1 MIFSRRLLATSIA
14 ASLALALGACSETET
29 AEGVPAGEP
38 IAAIPAP
45 DGQAWTD
52 IVSVTPEGGYLVGNP
67 AAPLKLVEYASHTCG
82 ACANFSANGAPELK
96 KNYVSTGVVSVELR
110 NLVRDPLDLTIAALV
125 RCGQPQNMQPLS
137 DQAWASL
144 ETIFETVNQNGAALE
159 AASQLPPN
167 QRFLGIAQ
175 AAGLIDFFAA
185 RGVSSEQAATCLADS
200 AKIEAIAAR
209 SQQQSTQLE
218 ITGTPTF
225 FLNGKKL
232 DVNQWEGL
240 EPILQQAGAR

>member
-1 MIFSRRLLATSIA
+1 MINSRRLLASSLA
-14 ASLALALGACSETET
+14 AGLALALAACSETET
-29 AEGVPAGEP
+29 AEGTPAGEP

-52 IVSVTPEGGYLVGNP
+52 IVSVTPEDGYLIGNP
-67 AAPLKLVEYASHTCG
+67 DAPLKLIEYASHTCG
-82 ACANFSANGAPELK
+82 ACANFSANGSSELK
-96 KNYVSTGVVSVELR
+96 KEYVSTGVVSLELR

-125 RCGQPQNMQPLS
+125 RCGQPQNMQPLA
-137 DQAWASL
+137 DQAWGSL
-144 ETIFETVNQNGAALE
+144 EAIFQTVNQNGAALE
-159 AASQLPPN
+159 AAAQLPPN
-167 QRFLGIAQ
+167 QRFVAIAE

-185 RGVSSEQAATCLADS
+185 RGLSSDQARTCLADS

-209 SQQQSTQLE
+209 SQQQSTQLK

-232 DVNQWEGL
+232 DANQWAGL

>member
-1 MIFSRRLLATSIA
+1 MTISRRLLATSIA
-14 ASLALALGACSETET
+14 AGLALALGACSETED
-29 AEGVPAGEP
+29 ASGVPAGEP

-52 IVSVTPEGGYLVGNP
+52 IVTVTPEDGYLVGNP

-82 ACANFSANGAPELK
+82 ACANFSANGTPKLK
-96 KNYVSTGVVSVELR
+96 KDYVSTGVVSLELR

-137 DQAWASL
+137 DQAWAAL
-144 ETIFETVNQNGAALE
+144 EAIFQTVNQNGAALD

-167 QRFLGIAQ
+167 QRFVAIAQ

-185 RGVSSEQAATCLADS
+185 RGLSSEQAATCLADS
-200 AKIEAIAAR
+200 ARIEAIAAR

-225 FLNGKKL
+225 ILNGKKL